1 MCCRRRGGPSRPRSP
16 PQPARSAPSPA
27 GGAPLPEPPPVP
39 PQPRGA
45 PRLERGRGAKRGG
58 PGGQGAAPGSGGA
71 RPNPPVPG
79 HLGSA
84 RASPAGA
91 VPASPRAPASS
102 SCPGAAGAPHCP
114 ICPFFFPP
122 VSLSG
127 MRKRKYFVRFG
138 LPLVKGELSALL
150 GAAVSPGEPF
160 CPGVRGGCH
169 LLNREACVVPC
180 VLSGQTELLVS
191 IQWKKKHRQKNLA

>member
-91 VPASPRAPASS
+91 VCLSSGTCEQFVSWSCWSSPLPDL
-102 SCPGAAGAPHCP
+102 PL
-114 ICPFFFPP
+114 FFPP
-122 VSLSG
+122 CLSQWHEKKEIFRALWSPPREG
-127 MRKRKYFVRFG
+127 RAFC
-138 LPLVKGELSALL
+138 SA
-150 GAAVSPGEPF
+150 GCCGEPRGTF
-160 CPGVRGGCH
+160 LPWRARGVSFIKPGGLRGSLC
-169 LLNREACVVPC
+169 LEW
-180 VLSGQTELLVS
+180 SD
-191 IQWKKKHRQKNLA
+191 